1 MAVTQ
6 TVAGNKGLATVA
18 LVDSDGYYYLQMGNW
33 RWYTGSGDPNLVI
46 TAPLGS
52 LYTRVDTGAV
62 KLYINT
68 DASTTWTVVGA
79 QS

>member
-6 TVAGNKGLATVA
+6 TTANKAGISNISQA
-18 LVDSDGYYYLQMGNW
+18 DSDGYYYLPFGDA
-33 RWYTGSGDPNLVI
+33 RLYVGTGTPNAII
-46 TAPLGS
+46 TAPAGS
-52 LYTRVDTGAV
+52 LYIERGAG

-68 DASTTWTVVGA
+68 DASTTWAVAGA